1 MTNNTQATKPNN
13 AKLLKELESKKAQ
26 WEREINVLEEQSEPL
41 REALDGLPLR
51 IEDCTQ
57 EQWQQRSHLQ
67 NEAFKLERPASSLR
81 TQLVYL
87 DKDIHRLSTLLN
99 ADKQIV
105 ANNKRDQELTSEV
118 GRLREGVERVQSAM
132 QDIETRHEDAGKNA
146 DMALQLAVQAR
157 ARATATGD
165 FLAST
170 AAEKA
175 TQKATTERQQA
186 HQAKER
192 DEPLLI
198 ALRAEAEAIDA
209 QIASALNEQDI
220 AREKVRTSQ
229 IAKLEDDWD
238 QQVQALV
245 SIGSHLVNLG
255 SNEAFRSMKIP
266 HMADRSH
273 SIGYRDLLDDTSV
286 LHG

>member
-1 MTNNTQATKPNN
+1 MTVHTQATKPNN
-13 AKLLKELESKKAQ
+13 AKLLKELESKKTE
-26 WEREINVLEEQSEPL
+26 WEREVKVLNEQSEPL
-41 REALDGLPLR
+41 RETLAGIPLR

-57 EQWQQRSHLQ
+57 EQWQQRCQLQ
-67 NEAFKLERPASSLR
+67 NEAFKLERPASSLK

-99 ADKQIV
+99 ADKQIL
-105 ANNKRDQELTSEV
+105 ASSKRDQELTSEV
-118 GRLREGVERVQSAM
+118 GRLREGAERVQSAM

-175 TQKATTERQQA
+175 TQKATTEHQQA

-198 ALRAEAEAIDA
+198 ALRAEAEAIEA
-209 QIASALNEQDI
+209 QIASALKEQDI

-245 SIGSHLVNLG
+245 NIGSHLVNLG

-266 HMADRSH
+266 HMADLSH
-273 SIGYRDLLDDTSV
+273 SVSYRDLLDDPSV
-286 LHG
+286 LLG

>member
-1 MTNNTQATKPNN
+1 MIENTQATKPNN
-13 AKLLKELESKKAQ
+13 AKLLKELESKKTG
-26 WEREINVLEEQSEPL
+26 WEREIEVLQVQIEPL
-41 REALDGLPLR
+41 RETLAGIPFRL
-51 IEDCTQ
+51 EDCTQ
-57 EQWQQRSHLQ
+57 EQWQQRCQLQ
-67 NEAFKLERPASSLR
+67 DAMSKLERPASTLK

-87 DKDIHRLSTLLN
+87 DKDIDRLSTLLN

-105 ANNKRDQELTSEV
+105 ANNKRGQELTSEV
-118 GRLREGVERVQSAM
+118 GRLRDGAERVQSSIS
-132 QDIETRHEDAGKNA
+132 DIEAKHESAATSA
-146 DMALQLAVQAR
+146 DMALQLAVQAG

-175 TQKATTERQQA
+175 TQEATKERQRA
-186 HQAKER
+186 HQAK
-192 DEPLLI
+192 DNDAPLLT

-209 QIASALNEQDI
+209 QIASALKEQDI

-229 IAKLEDDWD
+229 IAKLEDAWD

-245 SIGSHLVNLG
+245 TIGGHLVSLG

-273 SIGYRDLLDDTSV
+273 SIGYRDLLDDPSA

>member
-1 MTNNTQATKPNN
+1 MTDNAQATKPNN
-13 AKLLKELESKKAQ
+13 AKLLKELESKKTE
-26 WEREINVLEEQSEPL
+26 WEQEIKGLQEQIEPL
-41 REALDGLPLR
+41 RETLAGIPFRL
-51 IEDCTQ
+51 EDCTQ
-57 EQWQQRSHLQ
+57 EQWQQRSQLQ
-67 NEAFKLERPASSLR
+67 DAMSKLERPASSLR

-118 GRLREGVERVQSAM
+118 GRLRDGAERVQSSIT
-132 QDIETRHEDAGKNA
+132 DIEAKHESAATSA

-170 AAEKA
+170 AAEKTTQEA
-175 TQKATTERQQA
+175 TKERQRA
-186 HQAKER
+186 HQAKEN
-192 DEPLLI
+192 DAPLLT

-209 QIASALNEQDI
+209 QIANALKEQDI

-229 IAKLEDDWD
+229 IAKLEDAWD
-238 QQVQALV
+238 QQVQALLT
-245 SIGSHLVNLG
+245 IGNHLVSLG

-273 SIGYRDLLDDTSV
+273 SISYRDLLDDPSV
-286 LHG
+286 LLG

>member
-1 MTNNTQATKPNN
+1 MIENTQATKPNN
-13 AKLLKELESKKAQ
+13 AKLLKELESKKTG
-26 WEREINVLEEQSEPL
+26 WEREIKVLQEQIEPL
-41 REALDGLPLR
+41 RETLAGIPLR
-51 IEDCTQ
+51 LEDCTQ
-57 EQWQQRSHLQ
+57 EQWQQRCQLQ
-67 NEAFKLERPASSLR
+67 DAMSKLERPASNLK

-87 DKDIHRLSTLLN
+87 DKDIDRLSTLLN

-105 ANNKRDQELTSEV
+105 ANNKRGQELTSEV
-118 GRLREGVERVQSAM
+118 GRLRDGAERVQSSIA
-132 QDIETRHEDAGKNA
+132 DIEAKHESAATIA

-165 FLAST
+165 FLVST

-175 TQKATTERQQA
+175 TQEATKERQRA
-186 HQAKER
+186 HQAKEN
-192 DEPLLI
+192 DVPLLT

-209 QIASALNEQDI
+209 QIASALKEQDI
-220 AREKVRTSQ
+220 ARENVRTSQ
-229 IAKLEDDWD
+229 IAKLEDAWD
-238 QQVQALV
+238 QQVQSLVTIGNHLV
-245 SIGSHLVNLG
+245 SLG

-273 SIGYRDLLDDTSV
+273 SIGYRDLLDDSSA